1 MFSSWNAWF
10 TVLLIFAVPFRYSLF
25 LFPSRP
31 FVLVVHRHKISG
43 KIKRLS
49 WTSSPLALNPPKYW
63 KCFDCFPGIED
74 HLLRHVVSQEIAP
87 SKTCQIIKATKLTL
101 LRLSG
106 VLQFV
111 NTAVYILSGCT
122 PLPAMTHC
130 HFQNI
135 KDDVYCF
142 ICETLQ
148 VSRLWVTSS
157 PIELSW
163 TSNKKNIKNVILSFS
178 CGMFF
183 LRWMSGIVILFAF

>member
-1 MFSSWNAWF
+1 MNIISLDTRSSKILEVLWLFSRN
-10 TVLLIFAVPFRYSLF
+10 RG
-25 LFPSRP
+25 P
-31 FVLVVHRHKISG
+31 FVAPCCVTRNRP
-43 KIKRLS
+43 IKDLS
-49 WTSSPLALNPPKYW
+49 NYQSHQAYLAPPLWSFAICEHSS
-63 KCFDCFPGIED
+63 
-74 HLLRHVVSQEIAP
+74 
-87 SKTCQIIKATKLTL
+87 
-101 LRLSG
+101 
-106 VLQFV
+106 
-111 NTAVYILSGCT
+111 ILSGCT

-142 ICETLQ
+142 IGETLQ
-148 VSRLWVTSS
+148 VSRLWVTNS